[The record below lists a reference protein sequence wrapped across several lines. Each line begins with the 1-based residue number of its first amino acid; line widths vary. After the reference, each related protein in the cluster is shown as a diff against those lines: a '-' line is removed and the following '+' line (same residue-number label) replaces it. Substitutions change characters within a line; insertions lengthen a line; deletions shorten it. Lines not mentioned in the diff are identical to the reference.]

1 MRKEQIASCEH
12 AVSLE
17 VSSWGVTVLVITR
30 KCSSLL
36 AECVVSC
43 NMVSYLLN
51 SMLKHQGLDGQQFS
65 LGPKGERLKFQTSMP
80 SRQLAALGLKVKDSN
95 SKKMNVLIWY
105 PC

>member
-1 MRKEQIASCEH
+1 M
-12 AVSLE
+12 
-17 VSSWGVTVLVITR
+17 LVITR

-80 SRQLAALGLKVKDSN
+80 SRQLVALGLKVKDSN
-95 SKKMNVLIWY
+95 SKKMMNVLNLVSK
-105 PC
+105 